1 MHPNKNNGYSFFVKF
16 LEFQIHFRIVYNL
29 CNINNEHNIINIKK
43 DRIMKK
49 FFLVAFTLFVALS
62 NVKADE
68 RDRLITKEQLPAAAQ
83 SLLTTHFS
91 NLKISLVK
99 EDREFISRNYEVI
112 FTDGTKV
119 EFTRNGEWKELDCRK
134 DAVPAALIPAE
145 IKNFVTER
153 YPDAKILQIDRDNND
168 YEIKLSNKLE
178 LTFDKKFNII
188 DIDD

>member
-1 MHPNKNNGYSFFVKF
+1 
-16 LEFQIHFRIVYNL
+16 
-29 CNINNEHNIINIKK
+29 
-43 DRIMKK
+43 MKK
-49 FFLVAFTLFVALS
+49 IFLVTFTLFVALS

-134 DAVPAALIPAE
+134 DAVPAALIPAD

>member
-1 MHPNKNNGYSFFVKF
+1 
-16 LEFQIHFRIVYNL
+16 
-29 CNINNEHNIINIKK
+29 
-43 DRIMKK
+43 MKK

-62 NVKADE
+62 NVNADE
-68 RDRLITKEQLPAAAQ
+68 RDRVITKEQLPATAQ
-83 SLLTTHFS
+83 NLLTTYFS
-91 NLKISLVK
+91 DLKISLVK

-112 FTDGTKV
+112 FADGTKV

-134 DAVPAALIPAE
+134 NAVPAALIPTS

-168 YEIKLSNKLE
+168 YEVKLSNKLE
-178 LTFDKKFNII
+178 LTFDKKFNLI

>member
-1 MHPNKNNGYSFFVKF
+1 
-16 LEFQIHFRIVYNL
+16 
-29 CNINNEHNIINIKK
+29 
-43 DRIMKK
+43 MKK
-49 FFLVAFTLFVALS
+49 IFLVAFTLFVALS

-134 DAVPAALIPAE
+134 DAVPAALIPAD

>member
-1 MHPNKNNGYSFFVKF
+1 
-16 LEFQIHFRIVYNL
+16 
-29 CNINNEHNIINIKK
+29 
-43 DRIMKK
+43 MKK

-62 NVKADE
+62 NVNADE
-68 RDRLITKEQLPAAAQ
+68 RDRVITKEQLPTAAQ

-91 NLKISLVK
+91 GLKISLVK
-99 EDREFISRNYEVI
+99 EDCEFISRNYEVI

-134 DAVPAALIPAE
+134 SAVPAALIPAS

-153 YPDAKILQIDRDNND
+153 YPDAKILQIDRDSND
-168 YEIKLSNKLE
+168 YEVKLSNKLE
-178 LTFDKKFNII
+178 LTFDKKYNII

>member
-1 MHPNKNNGYSFFVKF
+1 
-16 LEFQIHFRIVYNL
+16 
-29 CNINNEHNIINIKK
+29 
-43 DRIMKK
+43 MKK

-62 NVKADE
+62 NVNADE
-68 RDRLITKEQLPAAAQ
+68 RDRVITKEQLPTAAQ

-91 NLKISLVK
+91 GLKISLVK

-112 FTDGTKV
+112 FKDGTKV

-134 DAVPAALIPAE
+134 SAVPAALIPAS

-153 YPDAKILQIDRDNND
+153 YPDAKILQIDRDSND
-168 YEIKLSNKLE
+168 YEVKLSNKLE
-178 LTFDKKFNII
+178 LTFDKKYNII

>member
-1 MHPNKNNGYSFFVKF
+1 
-16 LEFQIHFRIVYNL
+16 
-29 CNINNEHNIINIKK
+29 
-43 DRIMKK
+43 MKK

-62 NVKADE
+62 NVNADE
-68 RDRLITKEQLPAAAQ
+68 RDRVITKEQLPTAAQ

-91 NLKISLVK
+91 ALKISLVK

-134 DAVPAALIPAE
+134 SAVPAALIPAS

-153 YPDAKILQIDRDNND
+153 YPDAKILQIDRDSND
-168 YEIKLSNKLE
+168 YEVKLSNKLE
-178 LTFDKKFNII
+178 LTFDKKYNII

>member
-1 MHPNKNNGYSFFVKF
+1 
-16 LEFQIHFRIVYNL
+16 
-29 CNINNEHNIINIKK
+29 
-43 DRIMKK
+43 MKK

-62 NVKADE
+62 NVNADE
-68 RDRLITKEQLPAAAQ
+68 RDKVITKEQLPTAAQ

-91 NLKISLVK
+91 SLKISLVK

-134 DAVPAALIPAE
+134 SAVPAALIPAS

-153 YPDAKILQIDRDNND
+153 YPDAKILQIDRDSND
-168 YEIKLSNKLE
+168 YEVKLSNKLE
-178 LTFDKKFNII
+178 LTFDKKYNII

>member
-1 MHPNKNNGYSFFVKF
+1 
-16 LEFQIHFRIVYNL
+16 
-29 CNINNEHNIINIKK
+29 
-43 DRIMKK
+43 MKK
-49 FFLVAFTLFVALS
+49 IFLVTFTLFVALS

-83 SLLTTHFS
+83 SLLTTYFS

-134 DAVPAALIPAE
+134 DAVPAALIPAD